1 MADRNHRSTMRIL
14 YWLIRSAILKTNCW
28 HSDWNLPF
36 LINLCTFIDVWF
48 LENDTWHN
56 SDSVSRAR
64 GRNWNRYHYS
74 VCRVAGDRRSRNLGR
89 LFPWLTYLR
98 VDTHAILVRTCLGF
112 YELGNYRDGPRHNC
126 LIQIWLRSH
135 YNQHFTGCRL

>member
-1 MADRNHRSTMRIL
+1 MADRNHCTTMWVL
-14 YWLIRSAILKTNCW
+14 YWIIRSEILKTNRW

-56 SDSVSRAR
+56 SDSVGGAR
-64 GRNWNRYHYS
+64 GRNWTRYHYS
-74 VCRVAGDRRSRNLGR
+74 VCRVAGDRCSRNLRR

-98 VDTHAILVRTCLGF
+98 VNANAVLIRTCLGF
-112 YELGNYRDGPRHNC
+112 YELSNNWYGPRHNH
-126 LIQIWLRSH
+126 LFQIWLRSH
-135 YNQHFTGCRL
+135 YNQHFTSCRL